1 MSLKPLA
8 IIPARGGSKRIP
20 RKNIRPFAGKPL
32 LAYSVD
38 AAFASG
44 CFSRVIVST
53 EDAEIAEVARAL
65 GAEVPFLRSAES
77 ANDHATLAD
86 VLIEVINDLT
96 TAGQVVPDV
105 LCCLMATAPFI
116 TAQRLQEGW
125 ALLQQTGADSVVP
138 LMPFGFPIMRAV
150 QVDEQRRFSMIWPE
164 HYNTRSQDLP
174 QAWHDAGQFYWSR
187 VGILKA
193 TRRLYH
199 EHSVALPL
207 KPWEAQD
214 IDTEEDWQL
223 AELKYQLLTRQ
234 TEGLQ

>member
-1 MSLKPLA
+1 MKPLA

-32 LAYSVD
+32 LAYSVE
-38 AAFASG
+38 AAQASG

-53 EDAEIAEVARAL
+53 EDDEIAEVARRL
-65 GAEVPFLRSAES
+65 GAEVPFMRSPQTAD
-77 ANDHATLAD
+77 DHATLAD
-86 VLIEVINDLT
+86 VLVEVIHALEAANE
-96 TAGQVVPDV
+96 VVPEV

-116 TAQRLQEGW
+116 TPQRLQEGHQ
-125 ALLQQTGADSVVP
+125 LIEHTGADSVVP
-138 LMPFGFPIMRAV
+138 LVPFGFPIFRAV
-150 QVDEQRRFSMIWPE
+150 QVAEEGRFSMFWPE

-193 TRRLYH
+193 SRRLYN

-214 IDTEEDWQL
+214 IDTEEDWRL
-223 AELKYQLLTRQ
+223 AELKYQLLAHKA
-234 TEGLQ
+234 